1 MLGNIASYYYTK
13 HQTVKMYN
21 ENIVN
26 DMSLFSI
33 AKVLSDSVEFLE
45 VPVRHNEDVYN
56 SELSKLVPYAV
67 N

>member
-1 MLGNIASYYYTK
+1 MMTNNLI
-13 HQTVKMYN
+13 
-21 ENIVN
+21 IVN